1 VASQAVTITQEAAPP
16 PCAYTVNPLSATLD
30 AVPGAGAISVTT
42 TAACAWTAASN
53 DPWISISAG
62 AAVTG
67 SGTVRYSVTAN
78 DTGKNRNGTLTV
90 ASQTV
95 AITQKK

>member
-1 VASQAVTITQEAAPP
+1 VTFE
-16 PCAYTVNPLSATLD
+16 
-30 AVPGAGAISVTT
+30 AVPGSGAISVTT

-53 DPWISISAG
+53 DPWISIGTG
-62 AAVTG
+62 ATATG

-78 DTGKNRNGTLTV
+78 DTGKTRNGTLTV
-90 ASQTV
+90 AGQTV